1 MDDADHPPYGDRSSV
16 QGASPIRAEWNERAV
31 GLAVLAIL
39 TSVGALAGALYCI
52 WIVVAAPEGGGVNF
66 ALGYVGLAVICLAV
80 IAGCVM
86 ASARA
91 ARRR

>member
-1 MDDADHPPYGDRSSV
+1 V
-16 QGASPIRAEWNERAV
+16 
-31 GLAVLAIL
+31 VLAIV

-66 ALGYVGLAVICLAV
+66 ALGYIGLAVVCLGV
-80 IAGCVM
+80 VAGCM
-86 ASARA
+86 MTSARA

>member
-1 MDDADHPPYGDRSSV
+1 MDDADLPPYGDRSPA
-16 QGASPIRAEWNERAV
+16 QGASPVRAEWNGRAV
-31 GLAVLAIL
+31 GLAVLAIV
-39 TSVGALAGALYCI
+39 TSVGALAGAFYCI

-80 IAGCVM
+80 VAGCVM